1 MTPQGHVLKT
11 EIHHKEKYIYIY
23 IYSTNVTYL
32 LNMETFL

>member
-23 IYSTNVTYL
+23 STNATYL